1 MKRWKLTTG
10 AIFFIAVIV
19 AVLFYNKSR
28 MAKATPKG
36 IQDVYYVTVD
46 HAVKKNLS
54 ESLSIVGVINAN
66 NDVNVISE
74 TQGKVTQ
81 VFAKVGDYVKGF
93 DSSTRTIRD
102 NVVVSVHKRILEE

>member
-46 HAVKKNLS
+46 HAVKKNLC
-54 ESLSIVGVINAN
+54 AN
-66 NDVNVISE
+66 CC
-74 TQGKVTQ
+74 
-81 VFAKVGDYVKGF
+81 
-93 DSSTRTIRD
+93 
-102 NVVVSVHKRILEE
+102 HL